1 MPLRTRCSARFTC
14 QPWDGTGGEW
24 LLITNGYISKV
35 SKIGKV
41 SEIGK
46 IGKIGKVSEIGK
58 IGKVSNI
65 ISYGGEWL
73 MVRLNVTKQSFQDF
87 RV

>member
-1 MPLRTRCSARFTC
+1 M
-14 QPWDGTGGEW
+14 GGEW

-35 SKIGKV
+35 S
-41 SEIGK
+41 
-46 IGKIGKVSEIGK
+46 KIGKVSEIGK

-73 MVRLNVTKQSFQDF
+73 MVRLNVTKQSFPDF

>member
-14 QPWDGTGGEW
+14 QPWDGMGGEW

-35 SKIGKV
+35 S
-41 SEIGK
+41 
-46 IGKIGKVSEIGK
+46 KIGKVSEIGK